1 MGSRRQAKIMAA
13 LLRNVSLFH
22 FLSLFSYIL
31 TGAPNVFEDYFNDD
45 VKDVT
50 ISENIALKTCL
61 DYPDKLIRKINQAKM
76 HCFGGDSEFNWNDFA
91 DYNEGPD
98 PDSNGMSTKMERAEM
113 CFYEELGWTDGN
125 KVFRSV
131 IFEDFD
137 SIPGSWAAGIKNV
150 FRTDVEEC
158 QAWDGEFG
166 GGRQRRSIEEVLW
179 NAETSFALLPLS
191 RQRRQA
197 KKGAKK
203 ATARKTGKGP
213 SAKKSGKKGIVRG
226 GKAKGGKGK
235 GGKSK
240 SGKSGKKG
248 GKGGKNTK
256 TNSSIDKGAYNS
268 LWCVD
273 LAVQKYLRTCVEN
286 SLTKG
291 ESWNINEE

>member
-1 MGSRRQAKIMAA
+1 M
-13 LLRNVSLFH
+13 
-22 FLSLFSYIL
+22 
-31 TGAPNVFEDYFNDD
+31 
-45 VKDVT
+45 
-50 ISENIALKTCL
+50 
-61 DYPDKLIRKINQAKM
+61 
-76 HCFGGDSEFNWNDFA
+76 
-91 DYNEGPD
+91 
-98 PDSNGMSTKMERAEM
+98 
-113 CFYEELGWTDGN
+113 
-125 KVFRSV
+125 
-131 IFEDFD
+131 IFEDFE
-137 SIPGSWAAGIKNV
+137 SIPGGWAAGIKNV

-166 GGRQRRSIEEVLW
+166 GGRQRRSIEEELGT
-179 NAETSFALLPLS
+179 AEFSFALLPLS

-240 SGKSGKKG
+240 SGKKG

-268 LWCVD
+268 LWYVD

>member
-1 MGSRRQAKIMAA
+1 MGFSRRQAKIMAA

-31 TGAPNVFEDYFNDD
+31 SGAPNVFEDYFNDD

-61 DYPDKLIRKINQAKM
+61 DYPEKLIRKINQAKM

-113 CFYEELGWTDGN
+113 CFYEELGWTDGS
-125 KVFRSV
+125 KVLRPV

-137 SIPGSWAAGIKNV
+137 SIPGGWAAGIKNV

-166 GGRQRRSIEEVLW
+166 GGRQRRSIEEELGT
-179 NAETSFALLPLS
+179 AEFSFALLPLS

-197 KKGAKK
+197 KKAAKK
-203 ATARKTGKGP
+203 ATARKTGKKGP
-213 SAKKSGKKGIVRG
+213 SAKKGIVRG
-226 GKAKGGKGK
+226 GKAKGAKK
-235 GGKSK
+235 GGKK
-240 SGKSGKKG
+240 GGKSGKKG